1 MLVTGLKEAVDYARG
16 KSPALVAKYEDGK
29 LVCRKR
35 KMADGT
41 EVSGYQ
47 PWKVA
52 IWIMKIMAREKK
64 WVKSWSR
71 AKKKARAPLKNK
83 TTRVL
88 CYHSQR
94 SSQPIAVR
102 LRLRFSG
109 SCSCGQCFPISCA
122 LYACF
127 LDTTPIRPCIFA
139 LYNFMYYLA
148 RILDIKRLNC
158 TYSLHYLL

>member
-1 MLVTGLKEAVDYARG
+1 MAGVFYEMLVTGLKEAVDYARG

-88 CYHSQR
+88 CYH
-94 SSQPIAVR
+94 AVLFLPVSLS
-102 LRLRFSG
+102 LRGYRF
-109 SCSCGQCFPISCA
+109 FFAECA
-122 LYACF
+122 R
-127 LDTTPIRPCIFA
+127 TPIRVIP
-139 LYNFMYYLA
+139 A
-148 RILDIKRLNC
+148 RPNRIKNSHSAGADRSPVGGSAFL
-158 TYSLHYLL
+158 TVKGAEASPSS

>member
-1 MLVTGLKEAVDYARG
+1 MVIMAGVFYEMLVTGLKEAVDYARG

-83 TTRVL
+83 TNRVL
-88 CYHSQR
+88 CYHSHSIQ
-94 SSQPIAVR
+94 
-102 LRLRFSG
+102 
-109 SCSCGQCFPISCA
+109 A
-122 LYACF
+122 LA
-127 LDTTPIRPCIFA
+127 
-139 LYNFMYYLA
+139 
-148 RILDIKRLNC
+148 
-158 TYSLHYLL
+158 S

>member
-1 MLVTGLKEAVDYARG
+1 MVIMAGVFYEMLVTGLKEAVDYARG

-88 CYHSQR
+88 CYHSH
-94 SSQPIAVR
+94 SIPPNAS
-102 LRLRFSG
+102 
-109 SCSCGQCFPISCA
+109 
-122 LYACF
+122 
-127 LDTTPIRPCIFA
+127 
-139 LYNFMYYLA
+139 
-148 RILDIKRLNC
+148 
-158 TYSLHYLL
+158 